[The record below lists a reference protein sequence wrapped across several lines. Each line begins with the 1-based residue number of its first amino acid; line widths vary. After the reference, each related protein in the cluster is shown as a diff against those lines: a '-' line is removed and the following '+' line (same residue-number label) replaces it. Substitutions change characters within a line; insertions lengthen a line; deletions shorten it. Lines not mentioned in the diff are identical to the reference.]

1 MSRMKLITL
10 TLALLATLLVFT
22 ACGNPISEIVHG
34 DPPQAGTPDASDP
47 LSPEPEPE
55 PEETEEQRR
64 ARLIKKMEDIFATAE
79 PMENYTFTL
88 NDPVTVE
95 GPGNTTM
102 VCGSASSPITIPS
115 PAIFPP

>member
-1 MSRMKLITL
+1 MEIRPRLEPRML
-10 TLALLATLLVFT
+10 
-22 ACGNPISEIVHG
+22 PI
-34 DPPQAGTPDASDP
+34 P
-47 LSPEPEPE
+47 SPEPEPE

-64 ARLIKKMEDIFATAE
+64 ARLIKKMEDIFAAAE

-95 GPGNTTM
+95 GRNTTM

-115 PAIFPP
+115 PAYLSTVAEFFITPDGEKGMLHQPLPRQ